1 VIRSTALIYT
11 VIDGLRGLRENFVT
25 TVLSS
30 LTVAFA
36 LAIFSIFIIV
46 FINLNSFVEGMGD
59 RTHIVAYVK
68 DGALTAKKG
77 ATAEKGVAGVKASIE
92 ALPGVRSVE
101 YISKKE
107 AFNILKEEMQD
118 NLTLLEGVS
127 PDILPAS
134 FEIKLTAD
142 HITPK
147 DIGLVVAALKKLRW
161 VEDIQHG
168 TEWAERF
175 GAILGFMEAA
185 AIFLGLFLGAAT
197 IFIISNTIRLA
208 VYARRDEIEIMRYLG
223 APGIY
228 IKTPFLIEGLAEGII
243 GGAVAMV
250 ALFFGDLVLGIYIP
264 PDLVFIL
271 NNPFSPLLLFV
282 LLILGGLV
290 LGVVGSIFS
299 LGRFLKV

>member
-1 VIRSTALIYT
+1 MIRGAALIYT
-11 VIDGLRGLRENFVT
+11 VIDGLRGLKENFVT
-25 TVLSS
+25 TILSS

-36 LAIFSIFIIV
+36 LAIFSLFIIV
-46 FINLNSFVEGMGD
+46 FVNLNSFVEGMGD

-68 DGALTAKKG
+68 DGALSTKKDSTGKG
-77 ATAEKGVAGVKASIE
+77 AAKVKASIE
-92 ALPGVRSVE
+92 ALSGVSSVE

-107 AFNILKEEMQD
+107 AFAILKGEMKD
-118 NLTLLEGVS
+118 NLALLEGVS

-134 FEIKLTAD
+134 FEIKLAAD
-142 HITPK
+142 RITPK
-147 DIGLVVAALKKLRW
+147 DIRLVVESLKGQPW

-223 APGIY
+223 APTIY
-228 IKTPFLIEGLAEGII
+228 IKTPFLIEGIAEGVI
-243 GGAVAMV
+243 GGAVAMA
-250 ALFFGDLVLGIYIP
+250 ALFLGDLVLGIYIP

-271 NNPFSPLLLFV
+271 DNPFSPLLLFI